1 VLRPQWN
8 WRDPRPQAPPVQPR
22 SLRLALLMSMQMR
35 KFGSG
40 ESWILALCR
49 EARRRGHAMDI
60 FSLPP
65 ILPSL
70 AQELKGLG
78 VGLENLEDIARHPV
92 RGRQRL
98 ARYDVLQMHFI
109 GLRSR
114 LGLIACA
121 AWPARLLCV
130 DNSSGRAEASQGLLE
145 RVRRGGSRQLDLL
158 SRRRLGGIVAVS
170 NYVAERN
177 RQRFDLGPD
186 KVRTL
191 WYGVD
196 MERFR
201 PGPRR
206 EPGRRLALLT
216 VAHLI
221 PEKGVDVL
229 LRALALMR
237 DKQVELRVVGDGP
250 EASRLARLAESLGLG
265 SRVEFLGL
273 RNDVEQ
279 LLAQADVFVHPA
291 VWQEAFGM
299 TIAEA
304 MTCGRPVVASR
315 VGAVPELIEHER
327 SGLLFPAGSAQA
339 LAQALDRLAEDAE
352 LCERLGQQARARAE
366 SLFELHTSV
375 RHHLDWFEELARSRG
390 RAYPATRP
398 G

>member
-1 VLRPQWN
+1 MLRPQWN
-8 WRDPRPQAPPVQPR
+8 WQQPRPQAHPVQPR
-22 SLRLALLMSMQMR
+22 SLRLALLMSMQLR

-49 EARRRGHAMDI
+49 EARRRGHAMDL

-65 ILPSL
+65 MLPWL
-70 AQELKGLG
+70 ARELEGLG
-78 VGLENLEDIARHPV
+78 VGLESLEHVARDLV

-98 ARYDVLQMHFI
+98 ARYDVLQLHFI

-114 LGLIACA
+114 LGLMACA
-121 AWPARLLCV
+121 AWPTQLLCV
-130 DNSSGRAEASQGLLE
+130 DNSSGREEAPAGLLG
-145 RVRRGGSRQLDLL
+145 RVRRMVGRQLDLL
-158 SRRRLGGIVAVS
+158 SGKRLGGIVAVS
-170 NYVAERN
+170 HYVAERN
-177 RQRFDLGPD
+177 RERFSLGPD
-186 KVRTL
+186 RVRPL
-191 WYGVD
+191 YYGVD

-206 EPGRRLALLT
+206 EPGRPLTLLT

-221 PEKGVDVL
+221 PDKGVDVL
-229 LRALALMR
+229 LRALALMHG
-237 DKQVELRVVGDGP
+237 KQVQLRVAGDGP
-250 EASRLARLAESLGLG
+250 EASRLARLAQSLGLG

-291 VWQEAFGM
+291 LWQEAFGM

-304 MTCGRPVVASR
+304 MACGRPVVASH
-315 VGAVPELIEHER
+315 VGAIPELIEHER
-327 SGLLFPAGSAQA
+327 SGLLFPAGSAEA
-339 LAQALDRLAEDAE
+339 LAQALERLAEEPE

-366 SLFELHTSV
+366 SLFNLHTCV
-375 RHHLDWFEELARSRG
+375 CRHLDWFEELARG
-390 RAYPATRP
+390 